1 MNKSFFESAK
11 VLIGLFV
18 VVTIVAVAVKDWLVQ
33 YHIDWRVVALGNF
46 LLFDTGILSLFIMT
60 KTLQSTNP
68 QAFVRAMYGSFI
80 VKFFVLAIAAFV
92 YIMVTKK
99 NVNKEALIICAGLYV
114 VYAFLETRILTKLL
128 KGKDA

>member
-11 VLIGLFV
+11 VLIGLFI
-18 VVTIVAVAVKDWLVQ
+18 VVTIAAVAGKDWLAQ

-46 LLFDTGILSLFIMT
+46 LLFDTGILSFFIMT
-60 KTLQSTNP
+60 KTLQSANP

>member
-18 VVTIVAVAVKDWLVQ
+18 VVTIVAVAGKDWLVQ

>member
-11 VLIGLFV
+11 VLIGLFI
-18 VVTIVAVAVKDWLVQ
+18 VVTIAAVAGKDWLAQ
-33 YHIDWRVVALGNF
+33 YNIDWRVVALGNF
-46 LLFDTGILSLFIMT
+46 LLFDTGIISLLIMT
-60 KTLQSTNP
+60 RTLKSANP

-114 VYAFLETRILTKLL
+114 IYAFLETRILTKLL
-128 KGKDA
+128 KGKNA

>member
-11 VLIGLFV
+11 VLIGLFIG
-18 VVTIVAVAVKDWLVQ
+18 VTIVALAGKDWLAQ

-46 LLFDTGILSLFIMT
+46 LLFDTGILSFFIMT
-60 KTLQSTNP
+60 KTLQSANP